1 MSESKNYSRSLECL
15 NAIQDTINPK
25 DWLHKYFNLF
35 KQCSIQPQGRPR
47 ITLSFHEDEHFQE
60 IEDFVKLYLTR
71 MDEMYKLK

>member
-1 MSESKNYSRSLECL
+1 MEDQFSLNDLCNIAL
-15 NAIQDTINPK
+15 NDFADLNS
-25 DWLHKYFNLF
+25 WLNKYKSLF

-47 ITLSFHEDEHFQE
+47 ITLSFHEDKHIQE

>member
-1 MSESKNYSRSLECL
+1 MVKQISLQNNCILAL
-15 NAIQDTINPK
+15 NDAADLLI
-25 DWLHKYFNLF
+25 WLNKYKPLF
-35 KQCSIQPQGRPR
+35 KQCSINPQGRPR